1 MLNNPLEF
9 EKPIADLDDYVA
21 ELKRLANDPNA
32 RQDAVGRGIDIEG
45 EIAKL
50 EQRRTEMM
58 RQIFANL
65 TPWNEVQIARH
76 PQRPYTLD
84 YIKLIFDD
92 FMELHGDRINADDAA
107 IVGGLARFYG
117 ESVMVVGHQKG
128 REIKERALR
137 NNGSARPAG
146 FRKALRLMKLAEKFN
161 KPIFAFIDTTAAM
174 SDPMAEEEGI
184 SRAIAYNL
192 QEMVML
198 RVPIVVVVTGEGGS
212 GGALGIAVGDRILML
227 EHAVYSVIPPES
239 CAAILTAFGRDKA
252 RAAEAADALK
262 LTARHALELGVVDEV
277 LREPLGGA
285 HLNAAETAATVKQAM
300 ARHMSA
306 LGKLAPDALVQLRYE
321 KFRNMGAWYDATAL
335 IKTQLAAEPT
345 SGA

>member
-21 ELKRLANDPNA
+21 ELKRLASDPNA
-32 RQDAVGRGIDIEG
+32 RQDAQIRGIDIDE

-58 RQIFANL
+58 RHIFSNL
-65 TPWNEVQIARH
+65 TPWNEVQIARY

-84 YIKLIFDD
+84 YIRLMCDD

-117 ESVMVVGHQKG
+117 EPVVVIGHQKA
-128 REIKERALR
+128 REIKERAMR
-137 NNGSARPAG
+137 NNGSARPSG

-161 KPIFAFIDTTAAM
+161 KPIIAFIDTTAAM
-174 SDPMAEEEGI
+174 SDAMAEEEGV

-198 RVPIVVVVTGEGGS
+198 QVPIIVAVTGEGGS
-212 GGALGIAVGDRILML
+212 GGALGIAVGDRIVML

-277 LREPLGGA
+277 LPEPLGGA
-285 HLNAAETAATVKQAM
+285 HRNPAEAAATLKLAL
-300 ARHMSA
+300 ARHLSA
-306 LGKLAPDALVQLRYE
+306 LGKFTPDELVRQRYE
-321 KFRNMGAWYDATAL
+321 KFRKMGAWYDAAAL
-335 IKTQLAAEPT
+335 IQQELVVEPT

>member
-137 NNGSARPAG
+137 NNGS
-146 FRKALRLMKLAEKFN
+146 
-161 KPIFAFIDTTAAM
+161 
-174 SDPMAEEEGI
+174 
-184 SRAIAYNL
+184 
-192 QEMVML
+192 
-198 RVPIVVVVTGEGGS
+198 
-212 GGALGIAVGDRILML
+212 
-227 EHAVYSVIPPES
+227 
-239 CAAILTAFGRDKA
+239 
-252 RAAEAADALK
+252 
-262 LTARHALELGVVDEV
+262 
-277 LREPLGGA
+277 
-285 HLNAAETAATVKQAM
+285 
-300 ARHMSA
+300 
-306 LGKLAPDALVQLRYE
+306 
-321 KFRNMGAWYDATAL
+321 
-335 IKTQLAAEPT
+335 
-345 SGA
+345 